1 MILLDT
7 HVWLWY
13 ASDSD
18 KLSKKVS
25 KAIERADRLGVS
37 AISCWEVAML
47 VSKKRL
53 GLKMDVE
60 QWIGKALQIPRV
72 NLLPLTPSIAVLST
86 HLPGDFHGDPADRII
101 AASCLENQAD
111 LVTKDRRL
119 IEWEFVETIW

>member
-13 ASDSD
+13 ASGSD
-18 KLSKKVS
+18 KLTKNAAQ
-25 KAIERADRLGVS
+25 AIEQADRLGIS

-60 QWIGKALQIPRV
+60 QWIDKALQIPRV

-86 HLPGDFHGDPADRII
+86 QLPGDLHGDPADRII

-119 IEWEFVETIW
+119 TDWEFVETIW